1 MRSCPY
7 SCHQLCGFIS
17 PVRKSSTHYC
27 FNFFILH
34 LLTNRYTTPLLWF
47 MPMPISF
54 SITQLLENV
63 GHRIRHLCG
72 DQRLALTKRLGLELL
87 LWCGREILAL
97 ESWGILLEGWGS
109 LLLNSWWGGSATGAA
124 DHLLSLG
131 GVIGSIDL
139 GGLGSASS
147 VVASEFLDLLGLL
160 VNNGRCVGDLVIDEL
175 LVGLVDKRSEEEDGG
190 GEES

>member
-1 MRSCPY
+1 M
-7 SCHQLCGFIS
+7 
-17 PVRKSSTHYC
+17 
-27 FNFFILH
+27 
-34 LLTNRYTTPLLWF
+34 
-47 MPMPISF
+47 
-54 SITQLLENV
+54 
-63 GHRIRHLCG
+63 
-72 DQRLALTKRLGLELL
+72 
-87 LWCGREILAL
+87 
-97 ESWGILLEGWGS
+97 
-109 LLLNSWWGGSATGAA
+109 
-124 DHLLSLG
+124 SLG

>member
-1 MRSCPY
+1 
-7 SCHQLCGFIS
+7 
-17 PVRKSSTHYC
+17 
-27 FNFFILH
+27 
-34 LLTNRYTTPLLWF
+34 

-109 LLLNSWWGGSATGAA
+109 LLLNSW
-124 DHLLSLG
+124 
-131 GVIGSIDL
+131 
-139 GGLGSASS
+139 
-147 VVASEFLDLLGLL
+147 
-160 VNNGRCVGDLVIDEL
+160 
-175 LVGLVDKRSEEEDGG
+175 
-190 GEES
+190 